1 MQQLAL
7 QNLLQPK
14 MMTKYKVKTF
24 LVYPTNGQRDEDG
37 TIMLDT

>member
-14 MMTKYKVKTF
+14 MMTKYKVKPFWYT
-24 LVYPTNGQRDEDG
+24 LQMDKGMKME
-37 TIMLDT
+37 L